1 MTKRRVQGG
10 GATSERRRRDGVS
23 GKSHLRGFS
32 PPVSATPTNALR
44 ALVHSRVHESV
55 ARAMRGK
62 CVRHWLMVQVS
73 SFALTTTSTIP
84 RVRTYHTRKPSR
96 FVHALSARPLKK
108 RWAGVD
114 KVNAL
119 TGQNLYILFCLFAE
133 LGLCLVGVGASTT
146 RMVGELTHMR
156 SMCVGVAETGV
167 EHCSPAKRT
176 LKEKYHK

>member
-44 ALVHSRVHESV
+44 ALVHSRDDLHGRGEHCSPAKNHKETFFLIALLSDQKRGKSHVRGLSSLLHISLRVHELV

-84 RVRTYHTRKPSR
+84 RVRTYHTK
-96 FVHALSARPLKK
+96 
-108 RWAGVD
+108 
-114 KVNAL
+114 
-119 TGQNLYILFCLFAE
+119 
-133 LGLCLVGVGASTT
+133 
-146 RMVGELTHMR
+146 
-156 SMCVGVAETGV
+156 
-167 EHCSPAKRT
+167 
-176 LKEKYHK
+176 